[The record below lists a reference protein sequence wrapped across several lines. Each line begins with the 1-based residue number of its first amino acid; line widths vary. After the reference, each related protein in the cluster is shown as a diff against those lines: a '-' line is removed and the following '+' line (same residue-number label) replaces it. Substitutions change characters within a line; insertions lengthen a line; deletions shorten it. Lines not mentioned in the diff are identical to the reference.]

1 MKNVCYIPLLV
12 LAGCGGGVETDADRI
27 QQPVIY
33 GEDDR
38 VEVLA
43 FDDISLAALARR
55 RVGALIADYSLL
67 PTDDGYEIVGQT
79 LAETGICPEET
90 YAEQLAV
97 AGCTAIR
104 LSPDRIITAGHCFTA
119 GWLTDVVFVSGYWL
133 GSDFPAVAESDVHQ
147 IDEVLVHVDGDLEDD
162 PGSDYAVAT
171 LREPVPDDGVV
182 LELASRLP
190 EPGEPLV
197 VAGTS
202 EGLALKLDAGGVVTR
217 HLGTRAFELTSDT
230 FVGGSGSAVFTA
242 DEKLA
247 GMLIGGGADYEL
259 DERRNCL
266 TRRVV
271 SEPPASAEIAV
282 SAAVLDAALERS
294 LHGDDGG
301 CAFSAKAPFRGS
313 TRTSGALMFAW
324 VGLCLRR
331 RMAWRTRAFASSQR
345 SKRSST

>member
-1 MKNVCYIPLLV
+1 MKKACYIALLV

-33 GEDDR
+33 GGDDR

-43 FDDISLAALARR
+43 FDDVSLAALARR

-79 LAETGICPEET
+79 LAETGVCPEET

-104 LSPDRIITAGHCFTA
+104 ISPDRIITAGHCFTG
-119 GWLTDVVFVSGYWL
+119 GWLTDVVFVTGYWL
-133 GSDFPAVAESDVHQ
+133 GSDFPTVAESDVHH
-147 IDEVLVHVDGDLEDD
+147 IDEVLVHVDGDLEED

-202 EGLALKLDAGGVVTR
+202 EGLPLKLDAGGVVTR

-247 GMLIGGGADYEL
+247 GMLVGGGADYEL

-282 SAAVLDAALERS
+282 GAAVLEAALERS
-294 LHGDDGG
+294 LRSDAGG
-301 CAFSAKAPFRGS
+301 CALSANGPFRGL
-313 TRTSGALMFAW
+313 TKTSSVLMFAW
-324 VGLCLRR
+324 VWLCLHRWAERR
-331 RMAWRTRAFASSQR
+331 TPVFAARQR